1 MSNEETN
8 QKLALID
15 LAPKMKLEGTVTKVE
30 LFGAFVDVGAERDGL
45 VHISQISPERV
56 NRVTDVLNEGDHVT
70 VWVQQID
77 PEQGRISLTMI
88 EPPER
93 TMADLKQGQV
103 LTGKVTKL
111 TPYGV
116 FVNVGVGR
124 DGLVHISEMSEER
137 VERPSDVVKVGDE
150 IEVRVLNVNQKTRRI
165 ELSMKGIHDAEN
177 QVPEEEQGEE
187 EPMTAMEMAWQD
199 AMRREGVTLK
209 SSASKQGQRHKSE
222 VRRQQAAIIAR
233 TLKTQKG

>member
-1 MSNEETN
+1 MSNEETT
-8 QKLALID
+8 QKLALND
-15 LAPKMKLEGTVTKVE
+15 LAPKMRLEGTVTKIE

-56 NRVTDVLNEGDHVT
+56 NRVTDVLKEGDQVT
-70 VWVQQID
+70 VWVQQVD

-93 TMADLKQGQV
+93 TMADLEQGQV
-103 LTGKVTKL
+103 LTGTVTKL

-124 DGLVHISEMSEER
+124 DGLVHISEMSEDR
-137 VERPSDVVKVGDE
+137 VERPSDMVKVGQE
-150 IEVRVLNVNQKTRRI
+150 IEVRVLNVNQRNRRI

-177 QVPEEEQGEE
+177 QMPEEEQGEE
-187 EPMTAMEMAWQD
+187 ASMTAMEIAWQD
-199 AMRREGVTLK
+199 ALRREGVMLK
-209 SSASKQGQRHKSE
+209 PSSKQGHRHKSE

-233 TLKTQKG
+233 TLKTQKE